1 MAQEK
6 FEMYEMVM
14 RKLDRIES
22 YEAIITIQLS
32 RIEESMWKNA
42 ANEKITAEPEKKE
55 SSAAEIYVDKSYKL
69 SAIAFAISLLVFAVS
84 LIQFFNG

>member
-1 MAQEK
+1 MTQEE

-32 RIEESMWKNA
+32 RIEECVWKNV
-42 ANEKITAEPEKKE
+42 ANEKTTAEPEKKE
-55 SSAAEIYVDKSYKL
+55 SSAAETYVDKSYKL
-69 SAIAFAISLLVFAVS
+69 SEIAFAISVLVFVVS
-84 LIQFFNG
+84 LIRFFMG